1 MMKLRLGST
10 DLVVFQVIEEREPRS
25 WEANGQGLTER
36 WWSGE
41 DQALPPASW
50 AAALLMWPHPDSLA
64 GHSLTAPHTY
74 PRGIR
79 SKTLSGCPRPWI
91 VLNPVHTAVSYTN
104 GRVVYTGWRVG
115 GQETSLCHL
124 EWVHS
129 SKSANYFQDFP
140 FNAVGG
146 ELTVGNW
153 NHGKWNQGRGGG
165 DYCIPTGRAP
175 GHKSTKW
182 CWTAGSRDLSLSSTL
197 RGLLPILFFF
207 NLVTPNLSWNVK
219 SSSLTRDGIQTPA
232 SGVPSSL
239 LDHREVPPI
248 LLITS
253 CNLLGAHHVLGM

>member
-25 WEANGQGLTER
+25 WEANCQGLTER

-41 DQALPPASW
+41 DEALPPASW
-50 AAALLMWPHPDSLA
+50 AAALLIWPHPDSLA
-64 GHSLTAPHTY
+64 GHSLTAPRTY
-74 PRGIR
+74 PRGIC

-129 SKSANYFQDFP
+129 LKFANYFQDFP

-153 NHGKWNQGRGGG
+153 NHGKWNQGGGG
-165 DYCIPTGRAP
+165 GGLLYTHRTCTWTQKRQVILNCRQQGPQSVLHVKGAASNTVFFWIWLLRVLVETWNLVPWLGMESRP
-175 GHKSTKW
+175 LHEECRLH
-182 CWTAGSRDLSLSSTL
+182 CWTTGKSLQY
-197 RGLLPILFFF
+197 
-207 NLVTPNLSWNVK
+207 
-219 SSSLTRDGIQTPA
+219 D
-232 SGVPSSL
+232 
-239 LDHREVPPI
+239 
-248 LLITS
+248 
-253 CNLLGAHHVLGM
+253 